1 MTDHFVQAARTMA
14 RSCGMP
20 GYPCAVIPHP
30 ISSDGDAEL
39 RAKAAVAVQQC
50 QMILV
55 QRRAPVE
62 G

>member
-20 GYPCAVIPHP
+20 DYPFAVIPHP
-30 ISSDGDAEL
+30 ISSDGDGEL

-50 QMILV
+50 EMILV

-62 G
+62 A